1 MALINPVFFTGI
13 LYNRHRATSFNGD
26 RGSVDDS
33 TKSDIVNVVPSTNF
47 TMAVSDLGPESSTMD
62 IDFAESFRM
71 MSNSDDVTDGI
82 LLESPA
88 ALDMVGRKRSVDD
101 GFKILDSRVRRR

>member
-1 MALINPVFFTGI
+1 M
-13 LYNRHRATSFNGD
+13 
-26 RGSVDDS
+26 DDS

-101 GFKILDSRVRRR
+101 AFKILDSRVRRR

>member
-1 MALINPVFFTGI
+1 M
-13 LYNRHRATSFNGD
+13 
-26 RGSVDDS
+26 DDS

-82 LLESPA
+82 LLESSVT

-101 GFKILDSRVRRR
+101 VVKILDSRVRRR

>member
-13 LYNRHRATSFNGD
+13 LYNRHRSTTCNGD
-26 RGSVDDS
+26 RGAVDDS
-33 TKSDIVNVVPSTNF
+33 TKSDIVNVVPSTNL

-101 GFKILDSRVRRR
+101 VVKILDSRVRRR